1 MSLLTEQTIETIE
14 PVAPAPT
21 PSPSAAPEP
30 ANSTPHAASEAKN
43 DAAPAPSDELTRSV
57 ADMRNELFNLRT
69 EVARS
74 SETLARR
81 ISRMGLL
88 VAVLAVAV
96 VAAGVSVSNNRSKA
110 SAATTLPPQEQGSAD
125 PAKLDA
131 LAAAVTRLGERV
143 ELMSTGLEATYKA
156 VADAAKSTASKPE
169 PLRLAGK
176 LDCAKLPADVK
187 ASEADFSIQFQ
198 AGSAKILPG
207 SEATLD
213 NVAKMLAL
221 VPTNCVLIE
230 GHADA
235 SGNTDKNVALSKER
249 ASSVLDYIA
258 GKGKID
264 RSYLVAIGRG
274 SSNPPAGTDAADP
287 ANRRVVFRIVPTTP

>member
-1 MSLLTEQTIETIE
+1 MSLLTEHAIETVTATADTS
-14 PVAPAPT
+14 PPPTDQPADAGPPANVATKSETA
-21 PSPSAAPEP
+21 PSPPEDL
-30 ANSTPHAASEAKN
+30 A
-43 DAAPAPSDELTRSV
+43 RSV

-74 SETLARR
+74 SETLARSV
-81 ISRMGLL
+81 SRMGLL
-88 VAVLAVAV
+88 VTVVVAAVAV
-96 VAAGVSVSNNRSKA
+96 GVIVSNNRNKA
-110 SAATTLPPQEQGSAD
+110 SAAPTITLPAQSSAD
-125 PAKLDA
+125 SAKIDD
-131 LAAAVTRLGERV
+131 LAAAVTRMGDRIG
-143 ELMSTGLEATYKA
+143 LMSTGLEATQATYKA
-156 VADAAKSTASKPE
+156 VADAAKTATSRPD
-169 PLRLAGK
+169 PLRPAGK
-176 LDCAKLPADVK
+176 VDCARLPADVK

-198 AGSAKILPG
+198 ARSAKILPS
-207 SEATLD
+207 SERTLD

-235 SGNTDKNVALSKER
+235 SGNTEKNIALSKER

-258 GKGKID
+258 GKNKIE